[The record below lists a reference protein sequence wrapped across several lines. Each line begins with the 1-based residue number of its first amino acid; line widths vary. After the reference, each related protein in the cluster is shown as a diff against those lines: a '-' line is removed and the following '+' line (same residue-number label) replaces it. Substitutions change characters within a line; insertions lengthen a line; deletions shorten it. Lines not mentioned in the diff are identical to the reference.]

1 MTSYCRP
8 AQFMPKLTFKTSV
21 LRVVFPEEEHPKA
34 HATLRAVYAS
44 DERHMESAAVV
55 QEIILKPHGELGR
68 PGRGGY
74 SLRAAL
80 SWDAETYKK
89 VQVRYPTAVL

>member
-1 MTSYCRP
+1 
-8 AQFMPKLTFKTSV
+8 MPKLTFKTSV